1 MLATIGNLKP
11 SKLQSLSLLF
21 SLLPFLLPHRNV
33 RMVPWSWMMNHPALL
48 CLLMMIQLA
57 LLLRQI
63 PFLLKL
69 VVPVSALGQMRELV
83 LGVNAKAKD

>member
-33 RMVPWSWMMNHPALL
+33 RMVSWSRMMRHPALL

-69 VVPVSALGQMRELV
+69 VVPISALGQMRELV
-83 LGVNAKAKD
+83 LVVNDEAKN